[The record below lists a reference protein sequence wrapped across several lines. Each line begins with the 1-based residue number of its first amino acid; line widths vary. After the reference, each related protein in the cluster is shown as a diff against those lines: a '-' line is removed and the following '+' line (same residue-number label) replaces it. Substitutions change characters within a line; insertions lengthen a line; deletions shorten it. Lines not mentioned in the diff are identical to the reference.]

1 MPEAAAR
8 AGVRCGDV
16 VSDGAI
22 ALAQPHARL
31 RVDTSGRVGSFL
43 PPPPAPNLR
52 AESTLTTTPSTRSTP
67 KPPLSTAGRRGRR
80 AGARRFCCRRSLGAY
95 ALGVLL
101 FLPASILVLLTA
113 EFGFDTRTWYTRL
126 RRPGSREDEPRRD
139 SYVASELREAVK
151 ELQAAKEQ
159 LGSTV
164 ALAAAPA
171 HGSSLGAI
179 AASSTV
185 AAPVRTIG
193 SAPSGQ
199 PVVAQPEAAAATR
212 SAARSRSGGKPM
224 GAGRSG
230 GISEGGRSAISED
243 LIRAAL
249 DDVGL
254 EGILGELSEST
265 HLRRESSEGK
275 ELLRQQRASA
285 ALRQH
290 EQLSEE
296 ERPSSAPAPPQGAPG
311 DTGQLGTPRVRP
323 SALGAKPLPLVL
335 EPAASKVANSTAFD
349 RPGAPSGRGRSPSG
363 DPPPADRCSGWPAGC
378 NPCARSVPGGRRGGG

>member
-1 MPEAAAR
+1 MLACQKRPRERGFDAEMSSPMEPSCSPKRMLVFESPTSKRTRMMGQAAR
-8 AGVRCGDV
+8 DSRTPA
-16 VSDGAI
+16 
-22 ALAQPHARL
+22 
-31 RVDTSGRVGSFL
+31 GSFRFT
-43 PPPPAPNLR
+43 PAFLYLSIYLSIPNLR

-199 PVVAQPEAAAATR
+199 PEAAQPEAAAATR
-212 SAARSRSGGKPM
+212 SAARSRSGGKPSHKL
-224 GAGRSG
+224 GVGRSG

-296 ERPSSAPAPPQGAPG
+296 EVLPHDQSAPLAAP
-311 DTGQLGTPRVRP
+311 QLGSCASSGRAWRPR
-323 SALGAKPLPLVL
+323 
-335 EPAASKVANSTAFD
+335 AARHSQGEAERTGRQATAF
-349 RPGAPSGRGRSPSG
+349 GARTSRLQSRQFH
-363 DPPPADRCSGWPAGC
+363 RL
-378 NPCARSVPGGRRGGG
+378 